1 MEYCLFFDGK
11 LIIIYVY
18 YWKFVY
24 NIYKLVKYV
33 KKNISYLCIY
43 NINKYLLLRF
53 ERLGVFIF
61 EIVLLLIVFN
71 VCFVYML

>member
-1 MEYCLFFDGK
+1 MYIIENLFIIFVNW
-11 LIIIYVY
+11 LIC
-18 YWKFVY
+18 K
-24 NIYKLVKYV
+24 
-33 KKNISYLCIY
+33 Y

>member
-1 MEYCLFFDGK
+1 MYIIENLF
-11 LIIIYVY
+11 II
-18 YWKFVY
+18 FVNWL
-24 NIYKLVKYV
+24 NIK

-43 NINKYLLLRF
+43 NISKYLLLRF